1 MPLSRILSPAAL
13 VLPLALLTVGRAPA
27 EDSELSRNTM
37 RGVQGVQVVGE
48 DLKDGARQ
56 DGLNEKD
63 IQTDAELK
71 LRLAGIKVLTQSQ
84 QRVTTPGFPF
94 LYIHVNTMLNRGGT
108 LYAVNCEV
116 SLIQEV
122 LLARDP
128 SISYSAATWS
138 TTAVGTIGKDRLPQE
153 RDSIKDLV
161 DQFLNAYLAV
171 NPKSE

>member
-1 MPLSRILSPAAL
+1 
-13 VLPLALLTVGRAPA
+13 
-27 EDSELSRNTM
+27 
-37 RGVQGVQVVGE
+37 
-48 DLKDGARQ
+48 
-56 DGLNEKD
+56 
-63 IQTDAELK
+63 
-71 LRLAGIKVLTQSQ
+71 
-84 QRVTTPGFPF
+84 
-94 LYIHVNTMLNRGGT
+94 MLNRGGT